1 MSKLT
6 NLIPVPN
13 DINEG
18 LRGTNNTLMLSL
30 LGSPSDRYTKR
41 CSEPTN
47 KKFLKQVVW
56 GKNVGPFKV
65 SGYKLAVD
73 SLKEVMKDI
82 KQQQPDVYNVL
93 SSAGMLC
100 SRYVRG
106 SRSSISN
113 HSWGTAIDL
122 KIERRLDRPGNNK
135 VQIGLSLIAPIF
147 NQHGWYW
154 GAGFPTED
162 GMHFEVSRQKLQA
175 WAKQDRIQTGGVIP
189 VEQGVTFGD
198 RSNDVKDIQM
208 ILNLF
213 GHNLSVDGIYGS
225 ATRAAII
232 SFQSFLGLVP
242 DGIVGSKTLAKL
254 KDIMT

>member
-13 DINEG
+13 NINEG

-30 LGSPSDRYTKR
+30 LGSPSDRYTRR

-73 SLKEVMKDI
+73 SLKKVMKDI
-82 KQQQPDVYNVL
+82 KQQQPDVYTVL

-113 HSWGTAIDL
+113 HSWG
-122 KIERRLDRPGNNK
+122 
-135 VQIGLSLIAPIF
+135 
-147 NQHGWYW
+147 
-154 GAGFPTED
+154 
-162 GMHFEVSRQKLQA
+162 
-175 WAKQDRIQTGGVIP
+175 
-189 VEQGVTFGD
+189 
-198 RSNDVKDIQM
+198 
-208 ILNLF
+208 
-213 GHNLSVDGIYGS
+213 
-225 ATRAAII
+225 
-232 SFQSFLGLVP
+232 
-242 DGIVGSKTLAKL
+242 
-254 KDIMT
+254 